1 MGNRIFVA
9 DKETLDATHANT
21 KALLAEIG
29 DSDYFKPKRYG
40 YKVNKNDSNPKTR
53 IAYIYDA
60 VDFLPAS
67 MNYATGTF
75 DFGSWGDLWFIKD
88 NFPCMLK
95 FDGTVDYKLNPN
107 DYSLREDGTASD
119 VANTAYQGNAMSA
132 MPTVWYSQYE
142 IGNYEYH
149 VFCEEQYDET
159 YHAYCHQRADGS
171 IMKYRYF
178 PMFEGYSDGTRLRSL
193 SGLTVT
199 ANQNGATELQRATAN
214 GELWS
219 TITWNMVNLMK
230 GLLTLISKSDDAQT
244 AFGNGNCQSEEYLT
258 TGQLNDKG
266 QFYGYSTQTQAV
278 KVFHCENWW
287 GNYWI
292 RLRGYICDRGK
303 VKVKMT
309 PPYNNDGSG
318 YIDTGV
324 RWVGNTGGYVK
335 NTLNSHFGRIP
346 CLVGGSSSTYLCD
359 YAWWNDAI
367 VGYAVFG
374 GGRES
379 GLSCGALSVSLNP
392 TFTDASTPI
401 AASLSCEEPLQA

>member
-1 MGNRIFVA
+1 MANRIYIA

-21 KALLAEIG
+21 KAILAQVG

-53 IAYIYDA
+53 ISYIFDA
-60 VDFLPAS
+60 ADFLPAS

-75 DFGSWGDLWFIKD
+75 DYGSWGDIWFIKD

-95 FDGTVDYKLNPN
+95 FDGTVDYKLDPN

-149 VFCEEQYDET
+149 VFCEEKYDET
-159 YHAYCHQRADGS
+159 YHAYAHERADGS
-171 IMKYRYF
+171 IMNYRYF
-178 PMFEGYSDGTRLRSL
+178 RMFEGFSDGTRLRSL
-193 SGLTVT
+193 SGQTPTVSQT
-199 ANQNGATELQRATAN
+199 GATELARATAN
-214 GELWS
+214 GDLW
-219 TITWNMVNLMK
+219 TTTTWNIVNLMK
-230 GLLTLISKSDDAQT
+230 GLLTLISKSDDSQT
-244 AFGNGNCQSEEYLT
+244 AFGNGNCNGDEYLT

-266 QFYGYSTQTQAV
+266 QFFGYNTTTQAV
-278 KVFHCENWW
+278 KVFHIENWW
-287 GNYWI
+287 GNYWERI
-292 RLRGYICDRGK
+292 RGYICDKGA
-303 VKVKMT
+303 VKVAMK

-324 RWVGNTGGYVK
+324 RFSGNSGGYVK
-335 NTLNSHFGRIP
+335 ETLNGEFGRIP
-346 CLVGGSSSTYLCD
+346 CAVGGSSSTYTCD
-359 YAWWNDAI
+359 YSWWNDAV
-367 VGYAVFG
+367 VGYALFG
-374 GGRES
+374 GRRED
-379 GLSCGALSVSLNP
+379 GLSCGALSLTLNNAFSYSY
-392 TFTDASTPI
+392 TYI